1 MRQRYRLTLP
11 VISGLFLS
19 LAMTFAADPPAG
31 SVRKAQPV
39 AESKPAKAGTDLLLQ
54 MAYAAYESG
63 NMGLAVE
70 KLDAAEKAKQS
81 LAECA
86 NLRGAIFLRGGPYPK
101 AVEQFKRAVNL
112 DPGFWVA
119 RFNVAEVPF
128 RQKDFPAARKAFENL
143 AFETDRYKQDK
154 EWELVQYKLIVC
166 DLLTGDAVDAQKRF
180 TRLRS
185 NPASTAK
192 IFSQAAMSFAKNDAA
207 SANKVLGL
215 AGTPGS
221 PGLKAIYADA
231 LVAAGWLAPPAS
243 AGSANVASA
252 GSRGSLRVRGLPVP
266 LLPPALEVDLP
277 KGASPAL
284 SADSAVPV
292 DEPSLPLSPAESAA
306 PTSKSP
312 PAKSDTAPTNAVPP
326 KDSSEVAPR
335 TDWRFAKGE
344 DSAPR
349 WIRAANDTAEAYATK
364 LREAQL
370 KLKSKDFD
378 GASQLLEEAAA
389 LAPNP
394 AEALNLRGAL
404 EYYRGNYRAA
414 ESLFR
419 KALVADPGSW
429 TAKFNISEISFVQK
443 EYTRARAQYEEM
455 LPTTNAGKQPVERDL
470 LQYKIFLTQ
479 LLEGRT
485 AAAEKSAERLSLG
498 GPTPARYYAQ
508 VALNI
513 SRKRLDKA
521 AQDLAAAE
529 QSYPASLNFIFAQ
542 PLEKLAMLPLG
553 ADPSTAL
560 AAAPPAESRPE
571 PRPTP
576 KDEPQARADLLPP
589 PTSEATPAADP
600 GETVLAR
607 TEAQLLEEIVGG
619 RTPGPPAKSPP
630 TDSPLAA
637 SSPSASSPAA
647 PLSTP
652 APKPAPTPV
661 AVVPT
666 PTPVAAEIS
675 STPVAEVPA
684 KKPAATSEAEAS
696 KGWLASALQWLVP
709 GSAPTRMETLL
720 FALALANLFGLFY
733 LLASDVIARLFR
745 PRAMSIHTA
754 GAVGVSVNR
763 LRIIERLRVRLSI
776 ANMTRHSRTVG
787 HMDTIVEAPDG
798 TKRAFHWNTLCLN
811 PSGSASSFEEMEV
824 FPLVMLPGEVASLY
838 VDFVAD
844 AEETPTPW
852 RRGRHQ
858 LTVMG
863 WTEAA
868 TKRTKPDFKVSFPL
882 EIPNIPWKHQD
893 IVVDLAIVRP
903 GRKEK
908 IPSEFEM
915 LEWEEEEIEPLTPA
929 AHEVGSEP
937 PAESSPPPPVAQPPP
952 PSVAMARPV
961 APSAAEPSATS
972 PSDPVD
978 ASSLVDKVTPPVA
991 SAPAANEAP
1000 LERVPAIIPA
1010 NPSTSGQVRPVTP
1023 IVPPPAATRPN
1034 SDPATLPAR
1043 PPLSRTPFLSGPG
1056 KTTITP
1062 RILPTIGRPG
1072 SMNSTKPVGPLVPMV
1087 KPIPRPALRPNEPPT
1102 SVQKSAN
1109 KVEAPATT
1117 PELPLLKEDAP
1128 ARTKVQDPL
1137 EPPSKS

>member
-1 MRQRYRLTLP
+1 MTL
-11 VISGLFLS
+11 
-19 LAMTFAADPPAG
+19 AADPPAG
-31 SVRKAQPV
+31 AIRKAQPV
-39 AESKPAKAGTDLLLQ
+39 SPAKPAKAGGELLLQ
-54 MAYAAYESG
+54 MAYGAYESG
-63 NMGLAVE
+63 NMALALE
-70 KLDAAEKAKQS
+70 KIDAAEKAQQS
-81 LAECA
+81 PAECA
-86 NLRGAIFLRGGPYPK
+86 NLRGAIYLRTGLYPK

-112 DPGFWVA
+112 DPSFWVA

-143 AFETDRYKQDK
+143 AFETDRYKQDT

-166 DLLTGDAVDAQKRF
+166 DLLTGDAADAQKRF

-192 IFSQAAMSFAKNDAA
+192 IFSQAALSFAKNDNAT
-207 SANKVLGL
+207 ANKVLSL

-243 AGSANVASA
+243 TSATNVASA
-252 GSRGSLRVRGLPVP
+252 GGRGSLRVRGLPVP
-266 LLPPALEVDLP
+266 LLPPALEIDLP
-277 KGASPAL
+277 KGAGPAL

-292 DEPSLPLSPAESAA
+292 DEPSLPGTPAESVSPA
-306 PTSKSP
+306 PKSP
-312 PAKSDTAPTNAVPP
+312 PAKSDAAPKTPAP

-335 TDWRFAKGE
+335 NDWRFASNDE
-344 DSAPR
+344 NAPR
-349 WIRAANDTAEAYATK
+349 WIRAANESTDAYATK
-364 LREAQL
+364 LREAQA

-419 KALVADPGSW
+419 KALAADPASW
-429 TAKFNISEISFVQK
+429 TAKFNIAEISFVQK

-455 LPTTNAGKQPVERDL
+455 LPGTNATKQPVERDL

-479 LLEGRT
+479 LLEGRLGT
-485 AAAEKSAERLSLG
+485 AEKISERLPLG
-498 GPTPARYYAQ
+498 GATPARYYAQ

-553 ADPSTAL
+553 ADPSAALRRRAAAAGNASGNAVGGAPRAPAHAQGRAPGPRRL
-560 AAAPPAESRPE
+560 AAAGHGRRDAARRPRRKRPRAHRGAVARGNRGWTHTRASRQIAKHRCIDCGGDSRRTAAATA
-571 PRPTP
+571 PRT
-576 KDEPQARADLLPP
+576 
-589 PTSEATPAADP
+589 
-600 GETVLAR
+600 
-607 TEAQLLEEIVGG
+607 
-619 RTPGPPAKSPP
+619 
-630 TDSPLAA
+630 
-637 SSPSASSPAA
+637 
-647 PLSTP
+647 
-652 APKPAPTPV
+652 PAPTPM
-661 AVVPT
+661 AVMPT
-666 PTPVAAEIS
+666 PTPAAAVAAATP
-675 STPVAEVPA
+675 STEAPA
-684 KKPAATSEAEAS
+684 RKPAATAESEAS
-696 KGWLASALQWLVP
+696 PGWLASALQWLVP
-709 GSAPTRMETLL
+709 GSTPTRMETLL
-720 FALALANLFGLFY
+720 FALALANLLGLFY
-733 LLASDVIARLFR
+733 LLASDIIARMLR
-745 PRAMSIHTA
+745 PRTMSIHTA

-798 TKRAFHWNTLCLN
+798 TKHVFHWNTLCLN
-811 PSGSASSFEEMEV
+811 PSGSSSSFEEMEV

-868 TKRTKPDFKVSFPL
+868 TTAQQALLQGFVPARDSQTFPGSTRISWSISQSFGRVGARESPRNSRCSNGRTRNWSR
-882 EIPNIPWKHQD
+882 W
-893 IVVDLAIVRP
+893 
-903 GRKEK
+903 
-908 IPSEFEM
+908 
-915 LEWEEEEIEPLTPA
+915 
-929 AHEVGSEP
+929 
-937 PAESSPPPPVAQPPP
+937 SPPRMRSSRSRRRIPTRPPRLPRKARRRQWSRRHPRPASRPRGRPRRHPPRSSRPRHP
-952 PSVAMARPV
+952 PRSRPLRWSRLRRRPRRFRSRLRPPTQRLPSIIGA
-961 APSAAEPSATS
+961 APP
-972 PSDPVD
+972 
-978 ASSLVDKVTPPVA
+978 
-991 SAPAANEAP
+991 
-1000 LERVPAIIPA
+1000 I
-1010 NPSTSGQVRPVTP
+1010 SGQVRPVTP
-1023 IVPPPAATRPN
+1023 VVPPPAATTQRAN
-1034 SDPATLPAR
+1034 ADPANASAR

-1062 RILPTIGRPG
+1062 RVLPTIGRPA
-1072 SMNSTKPVGPLVPMV
+1072 SMTQTKPVGPLVPMI
-1087 KPIPRPALRPNEPPT
+1087 KPVPRPPPRTAGAEPAARTQPR
-1102 SVQKSAN
+1102 
-1109 KVEAPATT
+1109 VEAPATT
-1117 PELPLLKEDAP
+1117 PEFPLLAEDLLAP
-1128 ARTKVQDPL
+1128 RPKVPDPL
-1137 EPPSKS
+1137 EPPPKP